1 MKVPQAIPKKGI
13 FQKTAPR
20 KLNKPSY
27 RVNYIGEEIFSK
39 FEL

>member
-1 MKVPQAIPKKGI
+1 MKVPQAIPKKAM
-13 FQKTAPR
+13 FQKPATR
-20 KLNKPSY
+20 KLNKPNY